1 MLNNYFSIPMLR
13 FNKVRGARGFIQQGF
28 TLIEL
33 LVVMLIL
40 GVLAALIVPKVL
52 GRGDDARITAAKVDI
67 SNVKNALKMYYLDN
81 QRYPTMAQGLEALV
95 TKPTIQPIPTAWKT
109 GGYLDKLPKD
119 PWGNAYIYLRPG
131 VRSDIEVF
139 SYGADGKPGGDV
151 GTVDADIM
159 E

>member
-1 MLNNYFSIPMLR
+1 MTKNTTFTPLYPSNATRNLLQ
-13 FNKVRGARGFIQQGF
+13 KGF

-40 GVLAALIVPKVL
+40 GVLAALIVPKIL

-67 SNVKNALKMYYLDN
+67 ANVRNALKIYYLDN
-81 QRYPTMAQGLEALV
+81 QRYPTTAQGLEALI
-95 TKPTIQPIPTAWKT
+95 TKPSIQPIPTSWKT

-119 PWGNAYIYLRPG
+119 PWGNPYVYLRPG
-131 VRSDIEVF
+131 VRSDIDVF
-139 SYGADGKPGGDV
+139 SYGADGKAGGDLS
-151 GTVDADIM
+151 TVDADIM